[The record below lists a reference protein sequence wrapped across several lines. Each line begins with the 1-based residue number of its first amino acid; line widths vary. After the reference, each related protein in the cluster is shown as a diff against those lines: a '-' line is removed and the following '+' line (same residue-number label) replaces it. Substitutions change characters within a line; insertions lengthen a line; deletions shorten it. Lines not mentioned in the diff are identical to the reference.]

1 MLKKIEWHSQI
12 GRRLHLRQLH
22 VFSVVAERGSMAK
35 AATQLGVSTPTVSEI
50 IADLEHAVGVRLLDR
65 GPRGIEPTSS
75 GRALLGRTHVVFDEL
90 SHAIQDIELLADPP
104 GGAGARCRVYVALD
118 THQLTS
124 PLWSPAGGPP
134 RRRSGRGWGCLSL

>member
-50 IADLEHAVGVRLLDR
+50 IADLEPFGQLYLA
-65 GPRGIEPTSS
+65 
-75 GRALLGRTHVVFDEL
+75 GRPLPPP
-90 SHAIQDIELLADPP
+90 DP
-104 GGAGARCRVYVALD
+104 
-118 THQLTS
+118 
-124 PLWSPAGGPP
+124 
-134 RRRSGRGWGCLSL
+134 LSLRLQI